1 MRDSTGKWVSAAD
14 LISILQQLPPSSRIY
29 PNRLQQLNVTNKAG
43 DEWLGMIDFNHGCY
57 QSLGEEEEPNHA
69 PTDWCWDPL
78 PAISGWFAVIR
89 GWEPEEGMF
98 PGAAWVEAGQVRPPH
113 DNGVA
118 RDGSGHA
125 GPFATEAEALEWAEA
140 HDPEDPSWRGSHA

>member
-1 MRDSTGKWVSAAD
+1 MRTM
-14 LISILQQLPPSSRIY
+14 
-29 PNRLQQLNVTNKAG
+29 T
-43 DEWLGMIDFNHGCY
+43 
-57 QSLGEEEEPNHA
+57 NHA

-98 PGAAWVEAGQVRPPH
+98 PGAAWVEAGQVQPPW
-113 DNGVA
+113 DNGVT

-125 GPFATEAEALEWAEA
+125 GPFATEAEALAWAKT
-140 HDPEDPSWRGSHA
+140 HDPEDPAQWRGSHD